1 MSADVRTQQF
11 MNCLG
16 VFEGGG
22 VRTAAFSGAYG
33 AAVKAG
39 IGFSDVAGT
48 SGGSIAAALVATGAP
63 PDAIWEKVQSL
74 DFAKLA
80 TGGPDKRQKLS
91 GVPNIFKRGIAWMA
105 SSEYRYISSFIMYG
119 GLYNSQAIED
129 WVERVLR
136 DLLNH
141 KVSTRKIVFDD
152 LPIPLYVVA
161 SDLGSREP
169 KVWSKHQTPQDSVA
183 LAVRCSCAIPFFFQ
197 PVRSG
202 GTTYVDG
209 GVLSKMPSFVF
220 ARGNALPHAR
230 RILTFRL
237 HEAQGGMKDLDSPR
251 GLAAAIV
258 DTVVDGA
265 SKIQREL
272 QPTQFFVD
280 IDTADVSSTNFHID
294 NEKKQ
299 FLYAQGAAAV
309 RKFVRNEREELA
321 KVRPIE
327 RYFGRD
333 EKYLLYVYSFRNCN
347 GELVIADST
356 SDWLYWLFP
365 ALFDASKRG
374 IFIRYVTIAS
384 SNREEGRR
392 QRLLKAIGVQV
403 TEVGQLPFC
412 GLVCDPASTTASVAV
427 TTGQGHQIEETRLYT
442 NGEDGAVVQLL
453 ISALQLRQAP
463 RAAVQHPFSERACS
477 EGELFELLKAVPQ
490 YQHAKFAIEKV
501 KFDESLFGTQT
512 FVKEFKYV
520 QIDWMCN
527 GNGNAVPMLQ
537 PTWIDFYQS
546 GVSSLAI
553 PPIVEESGG
562 NLFIIEGHVRA
573 LQCQRRGMEAFDAVV
588 VRNAREPLPVDPPP
602 PFGQITL
609 ESKTVPK
616 SEQFPSYVDSRWR
629 YIERDVRNAHWAN
642 LEQAHIGA

>member
-1 MSADVRTQQF
+1 MNAEVRTKHF
-11 MNCLG
+11 INCLG

-22 VRTAAFSGAYG
+22 VRTAAFAGAYE

-48 SGGSIAAALVATGAP
+48 SGGSIAAALVATGASP
-63 PDAIWEKVQSL
+63 EKIWEKVRSL
-74 DFAKLA
+74 DLAKLA
-80 TGGPDKRQKLS
+80 TGGPDKRQRLS
-91 GVPNIFKRGIAWMA
+91 GVPNVFKRGIAWMA
-105 SSEYRYISSFIMYG
+105 SSDYRKISPFVMHG
-119 GLYNSQAIED
+119 GLYNTQAIEE
-129 WVERVLR
+129 WVDQVLR
-136 DLLNH
+136 ELL
-141 KVSTRKIVFDD
+141 KQKASTRKITFED
-152 LPIPLYVVA
+152 LPVPLYVVA

-220 ARGNALPHAR
+220 ARGNAPQHIR

-237 HEAQGGMKDLDSPR
+237 HEAQGAKKDLDSPQ

-280 IDTADVSSTNFHID
+280 IDTGDVSSTNFQID
-294 NEKKQ
+294 DNKKQ
-299 FLYAQGAAAV
+299 VLYDQGAVAV
-309 RKFVRNEREELA
+309 RRFVRNEREELA
-321 KVRPIE
+321 KVRPAE

-333 EKYLLYVYSFRNCN
+333 EKFLLYVQTFRNCN
-347 GELVIADST
+347 GELIISDST

-365 ALFDASKRG
+365 ALLEASKRG
-374 IFIRYVTIAS
+374 VFIRYLTIAN
-384 SNREEGRR
+384 SNRDEGRR
-392 QRLLKAIGVQV
+392 QRLLKAVGVQV
-403 TEVGQLPFC
+403 TIVDQLPYC
-412 GLVCDPASTTASVAV
+412 GLVCDAASTTASVAV
-427 TTGQGHQIEETRLYT
+427 TGGQGHQFEETRLYT
-442 NGEDGAVVQLL
+442 NGEDRSVVQLL
-453 ISALQLRQAP
+453 IKALKLSELL
-463 RAAVQHPFSERACS
+463 RAAPQAFSERACS
-477 EGELFELLKAVPQ
+477 EGELFGLLKAVPQ
-490 YQHAKFAIEKV
+490 YQHAKFAVEKV
-501 KFDESLFGTQT
+501 KFDESLYGTQT

-527 GNGNAVPMLQ
+527 GNSVPMLQ
-537 PTWIDFYQS
+537 PTWIELNGSVGSTLALPPVVEKSGDRFY
-546 GVSSLAI
+546 
-553 PPIVEESGG
+553 
-562 NLFIIEGHVRA
+562 IIEGHVRA
-573 LQCQRRGMEAFDAVV
+573 LQCLRRGMEAFDAVV
-588 VRNAREPLPVDPPP
+588 VRDVWEPLPVDTR

-616 SEQFPSYVDSRWR
+616 SEQFPGYVDSRWR
-629 YIERDVRNAHWAN
+629 YIERDVRNAHWAK
-642 LEQAHIGA
+642 LERVGA